1 MAADTCEACGLGTV
15 SMDSVYGIMACD
27 NCGRVFDDVETYLGA
42 HHQAGHV
49 MERGGT
55 FVKSTETGAL
65 AACGLGGSSLF
76 RSANREEVNKV
87 RCGKPAITSIGGFFG
102 VSFAH
107 LCFWILVVLVVRC

>member
-1 MAADTCEACGLGTV
+1 MESAAAIMAADTCQACGLGTV

-55 FVKSTETGAL
+55 FVKSSETGAL
-65 AACGLGGSSLF
+65 AVCGLGGSVF
-76 RSANREEVNKV
+76 RSGSRDDVNKV
-87 RCGKPAITSIGGFFG
+87 HCAD
-102 VSFAH
+102 
-107 LCFWILVVLVVRC
+107 